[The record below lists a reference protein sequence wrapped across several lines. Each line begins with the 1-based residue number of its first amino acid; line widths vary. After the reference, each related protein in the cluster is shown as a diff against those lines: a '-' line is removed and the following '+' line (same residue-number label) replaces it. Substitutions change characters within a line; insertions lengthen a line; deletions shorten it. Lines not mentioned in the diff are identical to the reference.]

1 MNIKPGAFMPYF
13 DCKVNEDG
21 AIVFPTVAIHAEVK
35 FSGGEIA
42 SINTHALKRAI
53 GCAVVDNT
61 TFVEDKPKEGGAK

>member
-1 MNIKPGAFMPYF
+1 MNVKPGAVMPYF
-13 DCKVNEDG
+13 DCQTSHVG
-21 AIVFPTVAIHAEVK
+21 AIAFPTVTIHAEVK

-53 GCAVVDNT
+53 GCAIVDNT